1 MSARE
6 LATKKD
12 VTIEELLEL
21 VNVYD
26 YSELT
31 VIKNENTVMS
41 MGINAFSSYGG
52 KTYELTQKC
61 NNTRY
66 VIDSADIK
74 SHSCRMLDG
83 MDTLLIEIMMKD
95 NSKICVCVYHV
106 DTNWK
111 RENHERYYESD
122 VWSLHDYLNDE
133 THTPMMANIH
143 DAFGLVIK
151 LNTLAHCTLSENDGS
166 FVMQMN
172 DGCGTS
178 IEFPLVDDSCNEIY
192 IKENET
198 IDTILIRTYGQPF
211 SEVMFCVRK
220 TESK

>member
-1 MSARE
+1 MSARD

-21 VNVYD
+21 VNAYD

-31 VIKNENTVMS
+31 VIRNENTIMS

-61 NNTRY
+61 NSTRY
-66 VIDSADIK
+66 VIDSADIE
-74 SHSCRMLDG
+74 SHSCKMLDG

-95 NSKICVCVYHV
+95 NFRICICVYHV
-106 DTNWK
+106 DTNQK
-111 RENHERYYESD
+111 HENVEPYYESD
-122 VWSLHDYLNDE
+122 VWSLYDYLNDE
-133 THTPMMANIH
+133 NHTPLMLIIH
-143 DAFGLVIK
+143 DAFGMETRINK
-151 LNTLAHCTLSENDGS
+151 LAHCTLSENDGS

-172 DGCGTS
+172 DGCGVS

-192 IKENET
+192 IKEGTNT
-198 IDTILIRTYGQPF
+198 DTIMIRTYGQPF
-211 SEVMFCVRK
+211 AEVMILVEK
-220 TESK
+220 H